1 MRVVPTVSVVIP
13 SWNGESLL
21 PVRLRPR
28 RSCLIVA
35 ATLAA
40 LLSFHPSAEAA
51 DRLPPRSGIV
61 ETEPAQPQGEAPPAL
76 APSPEA
82 PWGGNLRVN
91 QDATAFPQNE
101 TTIAVNPLN
110 PLNLVGGA
118 NDYRA
123 GDGNANCGFYASTNA
138 GQTWSDGLIS
148 RLGFQAAGDPAVGF
162 DRVGNVYFACLH
174 FNRSDFA
181 NLISVS
187 KSIDGGKT
195 FGPPV
200 AVTGGASIVDFN
212 DKEYLAV
219 DATGGPFDGVV
230 YVSWTHFTANSADI
244 RIARSTN
251 GGISWSA
258 PTSVSDTPLNQCS
271 VPAIG
276 PNGEVYVAWQDFF
289 TDRIVIDKSTD
300 GGMTFGPDRT
310 VAGIVPIAD
319 PLGGFGWGFRTNS
332 CPTIAVDTSAG
343 PRRGTVYVAWA
354 DQRTGDADILIA
366 RSTDGGLTWSVPTR
380 VNDDPAGNGR
390 HQFFQWLSVDPHG
403 TVHVIWYDNRD
414 GGGALLRVFS
424 ARSTDGLTFSPNERV
439 SDAPFDPN
447 IQFSGGFIG
456 DYNGLASSPAFVHAL
471 WTDSRT
477 GNQDVF
483 TARRPATDR
492 PAVALGINRSD
503 FHPGDP
509 LVTGFV
515 VVNPGGSETVD
526 FFFGVRGPD
535 GHTLAFFKPGGGV
548 ALGDLNN
555 PATFT
560 PTFSGL
566 ILSSGLEFIGPEIFS
581 AVLDGGL
588 PSGFYVLFLILAE
601 PHNPNNIIA
610 RDAKVF
616 RLTP

>member
-1 MRVVPTVSVVIP
+1 M
-13 SWNGESLL
+13 
-21 PVRLRPR
+21 
-28 RSCLIVA
+28 
-35 ATLAA
+35 
-40 LLSFHPSAEAA
+40 
-51 DRLPPRSGIV
+51 
-61 ETEPAQPQGEAPPAL
+61 
-76 APSPEA
+76 
-82 PWGGNLRVN
+82 
-91 QDATAFPQNE
+91 
-101 TTIAVNPLN
+101 
-110 PLNLVGGA
+110 
-118 NDYRA
+118 
-123 GDGNANCGFYASTNA
+123 
-138 GQTWSDGLIS
+138 
-148 RLGFQAAGDPAVGF
+148 
-162 DRVGNVYFACLH
+162 
-174 FNRSDFA
+174 
-181 NLISVS
+181 
-187 KSIDGGKT
+187 
-195 FGPPV
+195 
-200 AVTGGASIVDFN
+200 
-212 DKEYLAV
+212 
-219 DATGGPFDGVV
+219 
-230 YVSWTHFTANSADI
+230 
-244 RIARSTN
+244 N

-258 PTSVSDTPLNQCS
+258 PTPVSDTPLNQCS

-276 PNGEVYVAWQDFF
+276 PNGEVYVTWQDFF

-300 GGMTFGPDRT
+300 GGMTFGPDRA
-310 VAGIVPIAD
+310 VAGIIPIAD

-332 CPTIAVDTSAG
+332 CPSIAVDTSAG

-380 VNDDPAGNGR
+380 INDDPAQNGR

-456 DYNGLASSPAFVHAL
+456 DYNGLASSRAFVHAL

-477 GNQDVF
+477 GNQDIR
-483 TARRPATDR
+483 TARRPATDG

-509 LVTGFV
+509 LVAGFV
-515 VVNPGGSETVD
+515 VVNPSGSRTVD

-535 GHTLAFFKPGGGV
+535 GHTLAFFKPGGGI
-548 ALGDLNN
+548 ALGDLMD

-560 PTFSGL
+560 PTFSDL
-566 ILSSGLEFIGPEIFS
+566 VLTSGLEFIGPEIFS
-581 AVLDGGL
+581 AILDGGL
-588 PSGFYVLFLILAE
+588 PSGFYVLFLILTE